1 MDCLLKEQSVA
12 GCCNSGCE
20 PAAKPDPAF
29 RRVLWIALVVNAG
42 MFAIELAGGLR
53 ANSASLL
60 ADAADFL
67 GDAANYAVSLFV
79 LGLAPIWR
87 SRAAALKGLSM
98 GLYGLGVLAVAAYN
112 FNRAALPDATTMGWI
127 GFLALIANLSVAVLL
142 FRFRQGDAN
151 MRSVWL
157 CSRND
162 VIGNVA
168 VLFAALGVFG
178 TGAGW
183 PDLVV
188 ASIMAVLGLTAAQQV
203 LRQAG
208 REIRW
213 FPRHEDANS

>member
-1 MDCLLKEQSVA
+1 MS
-12 GCCNSGCE
+12 GCCGGGCE
-20 PAAKPDPAF
+20 TAAKPDPAF
-29 RRVLWIALVVNAG
+29 RRVLWIALVVNGA
-42 MFAIELAGGLR
+42 MFAVELAGGVR

-87 SRAAALKGLSM
+87 SRAAAMKGLSM

-112 FNRAALPDATTMGWI
+112 FNRAAVPDATTMGWI

-157 CSRND
+157 CTRND

-168 VLFAALGVFG
+168 VLLAALGVFG

-188 ASIMAVLGLTAAQQV
+188 ASVLAVLGLTAAQQV

-208 REIRW
+208 REIGW
-213 FPRHEDANS
+213 IPRHGDANS